1 MEGNIVRSIDNLN
14 KKEYNYYYEDGV
26 IVRAT
31 QSTVTLTVS
40 GIVTSK
46 SLDFVVLYMYDDDGK
61 LVKKT
66 VETAGG
72 EEYSYIDLF

>member
-1 MEGNIVRSIDNLN
+1 M
-14 KKEYNYYYEDGV
+14 